1 MEDYKVIIND
11 ADEEIDE
18 EELRRLIDEA
28 LNKTTTIQE
37 IIAVKKQELQET
49 KEMYSELKTDF
60 RKTKSILKKLII
72 RLRVSSVILTY
83 YTGTAMLMGL
93 SNSKEDFINIKK
105 YIKENVKGIKED
117 LKLIDS
123 LEKAFRSLTKYNI
136 ADKLEEIAEILIH
149 LVNKTTLR
157 EKSTAKKM
165 YELSSKLKG
174 FNMIPSTLEERQI
187 EETDLEIKKLT
198 MELGL

>member
-11 ADEEIDE
+11 TDEEINE

-37 IIAVKKQELQET
+37 IISVKEQELQEI
-49 KEMYSELKTDF
+49 KEMYSELNSDF

-136 ADKLEEIAEILIH
+136 TEKLEEIAEILIH

-187 EETDLEIKKLT
+187 EETDDEIKKLT
-198 MELGL
+198 MELGI

>member
-11 ADEEIDE
+11 TDEEINE

-37 IIAVKKQELQET
+37 IISVKEQELQEI
-49 KEMYSELKTDF
+49 KEMYSELNSDF

-136 ADKLEEIAEILIH
+136 TEKLEEIAEILIH
-149 LVNKTTLR
+149 LVDKTTLR
-157 EKSTAKKM
+157 EKSTTKKM

-187 EETDLEIKKLT
+187 EETDDEIKKLT

>member
-11 ADEEIDE
+11 TNEEIDE

-37 IIAVKKQELQET
+37 IIAVKEQELQET
-49 KEMYSELKTDF
+49 KEMYSELNSDF

-72 RLRVSSVILTY
+72 RLRISSVILTY

-187 EETDLEIKKLT
+187 EETDVEIKKLT

>member
-11 ADEEIDE
+11 TDEEINE

-37 IIAVKKQELQET
+37 IISVKEQELQEI
-49 KEMYSELKTDF
+49 KEMYSELNSDF

-136 ADKLEEIAEILIH
+136 TEKREEIAEILIH
-149 LVNKTTLR
+149 LVDKTTLR
-157 EKSTAKKM
+157 EKSTTKKM

-187 EETDLEIKKLT
+187 EETDDEIKKLT

>member
-11 ADEEIDE
+11 TDEEIDE

-37 IIAVKKQELQET
+37 IIAVKEQELQET

-187 EETDLEIKKLT
+187 EETDDEIKKLT

>member
-11 ADEEIDE
+11 TNEEIDE
-18 EELRRLIDEA
+18 EELRRLIDETF
-28 LNKTTTIQE
+28 NKTTTIQE
-37 IIAVKKQELQET
+37 IIAVKEQELQET

-60 RKTKSILKKLII
+60 RKTKSTLKKLII
-72 RLRVSSVILTY
+72 RLRISSVILTY

-187 EETDLEIKKLT
+187 EETDVEIKKLT

>member
-11 ADEEIDE
+11 TSEEIDE

-37 IIAVKKQELQET
+37 IIAVKEQELQET
-49 KEMYSELKTDF
+49 KEMYSELNSDF

-187 EETDLEIKKLT
+187 EETDVEIKKLT

>member
-11 ADEEIDE
+11 TDEEIDE

-37 IIAVKKQELQET
+37 IIAVKEQELQET

-72 RLRVSSVILTY
+72 RLKVSSVILTY

-187 EETDLEIKKLT
+187 EETDVEIKKLT

>member
-11 ADEEIDE
+11 TDEEIDE

-37 IIAVKKQELQET
+37 IIAVKEQELQET

-187 EETDLEIKKLT
+187 EETDAEIKKLT

>member
-11 ADEEIDE
+11 TDEEIDE

-37 IIAVKKQELQET
+37 IIAVKEQELQET

-72 RLRVSSVILTY
+72 RLRISSVILTY

-187 EETDLEIKKLT
+187 EETDDEIKKLT

>member
-11 ADEEIDE
+11 TDEEIDE

-37 IIAVKKQELQET
+37 IIAVKEQELQEI

-83 YTGTAMLMGL
+83 YSGTAMLMGL

-187 EETDLEIKKLT
+187 EETDVEIKKLT

>member
-11 ADEEIDE
+11 TDEEIDE

-37 IIAVKKQELQET
+37 IIAVKEQELQET
-49 KEMYSELKTDF
+49 KEMYSELNSDF

>member
-11 ADEEIDE
+11 TNEEIDE

-37 IIAVKKQELQET
+37 IIAVKEQELQET

-72 RLRVSSVILTY
+72 RLRISSVILTY

-187 EETDLEIKKLT
+187 EETDVEIKKLT

>member
-11 ADEEIDE
+11 TDEEIDE
-18 EELRRLIDEA
+18 EELRRLIDET

-37 IIAVKKQELQET
+37 IIAVKEQELQEI

-174 FNMIPSTLEERQI
+174 FNMMPSTLEERQI
-187 EETDLEIKKLT
+187 EETDVEIKKLT

>member
-11 ADEEIDE
+11 TDEEIDE

-37 IIAVKKQELQET
+37 IIAVKEQELQET

-174 FNMIPSTLEERQI
+174 FNMIPSTFEERQI

>member
-11 ADEEIDE
+11 TDEEIDE

-37 IIAVKKQELQET
+37 IIAVKEQELQET

-187 EETDLEIKKLT
+187 EETDVEIKKLT

>member
-11 ADEEIDE
+11 TDEEIDE

-37 IIAVKKQELQET
+37 IIAVKEQELQEI

>member
-11 ADEEIDE
+11 TDEEIDE

-37 IIAVKKQELQET
+37 IIAVKEQELQET

-72 RLRVSSVILTY
+72 RLRVSSAILTY

-187 EETDLEIKKLT
+187 EETDVEIKKLT

>member
-11 ADEEIDE
+11 TDEEINE

-37 IIAVKKQELQET
+37 IITEKEQELEEI
-49 KEMYSELKTDF
+49 KEMYSELNSDF

-93 SNSKEDFINIKK
+93 SNSRDDFINIKK

-136 ADKLEEIAEILIH
+136 AEKLEEIAEILIH

-187 EETDLEIKKLT
+187 EETDDEIKKLT

>member
-11 ADEEIDE
+11 TDEEIDE

-37 IIAVKKQELQET
+37 IIAVKEQELQET

>member
-11 ADEEIDE
+11 TDEEIDE

-37 IIAVKKQELQET
+37 IIAVKEQELQET
-49 KEMYSELKTDF
+49 KEMYSELNSDF

-187 EETDLEIKKLT
+187 EETDVEIKKLT

>member
-11 ADEEIDE
+11 TNEEIDE

-37 IIAVKKQELQET
+37 IIAVKEQELQGI
-49 KEMYSELKTDF
+49 KEMYSELNSDF

-72 RLRVSSVILTY
+72 RLRISSVILTY

-187 EETDLEIKKLT
+187 EETDDEIKKLT

>member
-11 ADEEIDE
+11 TDEEIDE

-37 IIAVKKQELQET
+37 IIAVKEQELQEI

-72 RLRVSSVILTY
+72 RLRMSSVILTY

-187 EETDLEIKKLT
+187 EETDDEIKKLT

>member
-11 ADEEIDE
+11 TNEEIDE

-37 IIAVKKQELQET
+37 IIAVKEQELQEI

-72 RLRVSSVILTY
+72 RLRISSVILTY

-187 EETDLEIKKLT
+187 EETDDEIKKLT

>member
-11 ADEEIDE
+11 TDEEIDE

-37 IIAVKKQELQET
+37 IIAVKEQELQET
-49 KEMYSELKTDF
+49 KEMYSELNSDF

-83 YTGTAMLMGL
+83 YSGTAMLMGL

-187 EETDLEIKKLT
+187 EETDVEIKKLT

>member
-11 ADEEIDE
+11 TNEEIDE

-37 IIAVKKQELQET
+37 IIAVKEQELQEI

-83 YTGTAMLMGL
+83 YSGTAMLMGL

-187 EETDLEIKKLT
+187 EETDVEIKKLT

>member
-11 ADEEIDE
+11 TDEEIDE

-37 IIAVKKQELQET
+37 IIAVKEQELQET

-60 RKTKSILKKLII
+60 RKTKSILKKLRI

-187 EETDLEIKKLT
+187 EETDDEIKKLT

>member
-187 EETDLEIKKLT
+187 EETDDEIKKLT

>member
-11 ADEEIDE
+11 TNEEIDE

-37 IIAVKKQELQET
+37 IIAVKEQELQEI

-93 SNSKEDFINIKK
+93 SNSKEDFIYIKK

-187 EETDLEIKKLT
+187 EETDVEIKKLT

>member
-1 MEDYKVIIND
+1 MEDYKVIINNT
-11 ADEEIDE
+11 DEEIDE

-37 IIAVKKQELQET
+37 IIAEKEQELQEI

-93 SNSKEDFINIKK
+93 SNSRDDFINIKK

-117 LKLIDS
+117 LKLIDI
-123 LEKAFRSLTKYNI
+123 LEKTFRSLTKYNI
-136 ADKLEEIAEILIH
+136 TEKIEEIAEILIH
-149 LVNKTTLR
+149 LVNKSTLR

-187 EETDLEIKKLT
+187 EETDDEIKKLT

>member
-11 ADEEIDE
+11 TDEEIDE

-37 IIAVKKQELQET
+37 IIAVKEQELQEI

-105 YIKENVKGIKED
+105 CIKENVKGIKED

-187 EETDLEIKKLT
+187 EETDVEIKKLT

>member
-11 ADEEIDE
+11 TNEEIDE

-37 IIAVKKQELQET
+37 IIAVKEQELQET

-187 EETDLEIKKLT
+187 EETDDEIKKLT

>member
-11 ADEEIDE
+11 TNEEIDE

-37 IIAVKKQELQET
+37 IIAVKEQELQET
-49 KEMYSELKTDF
+49 KEMYSELNSDF

-187 EETDLEIKKLT
+187 EETNVEIKKLT

>member
-11 ADEEIDE
+11 TDEELDE

-72 RLRVSSVILTY
+72 RLRISSVILTY

>member
-1 MEDYKVIIND
+1 MEDYKVIINNT
-11 ADEEIDE
+11 DEEIDE

-37 IIAVKKQELQET
+37 IIAEKEQELQEI

-93 SNSKEDFINIKK
+93 SNSRDDFINIKK

-117 LKLIDS
+117 LKLIDI
-123 LEKAFRSLTKYNI
+123 LEKTFRSLTKYNI
-136 ADKLEEIAEILIH
+136 AEKIEEIAEILIH
-149 LVNKTTLR
+149 LVNKSTLR

-187 EETDLEIKKLT
+187 EETDDEIKKLT

>member
-11 ADEEIDE
+11 TNEEIDE

-37 IIAVKKQELQET
+37 IIAVKEQELQET
-49 KEMYSELKTDF
+49 KEMYSELNSDF

-83 YTGTAMLMGL
+83 YSGTAMLMGL

-157 EKSTAKKM
+157 EKSIAKKM

-187 EETDLEIKKLT
+187 EETDVEIKKLT

>member
-1 MEDYKVIIND
+1 MEDYKVIINNT
-11 ADEEIDE
+11 DEEIDE

-37 IIAVKKQELQET
+37 IIAEKEQELQEI

-93 SNSKEDFINIKK
+93 SNSRDDFINIKK

-117 LKLIDS
+117 LKLIDI

-136 ADKLEEIAEILIH
+136 TEKIEEIAEILIH
-149 LVNKTTLR
+149 LVNKSTLR

-187 EETDLEIKKLT
+187 EETDDEIKKLT

>member
-11 ADEEIDE
+11 TNEEIDE

-37 IIAVKKQELQET
+37 IIAVKEQELQET

-93 SNSKEDFINIKK
+93 SNSRDDFINIKK

-117 LKLIDS
+117 LKLIDI

-136 ADKLEEIAEILIH
+136 TEKIEEIAEILIH
-149 LVNKTTLR
+149 LVNKSTLR

-174 FNMIPSTLEERQI
+174 FNMIPSTFEERQI
-187 EETDLEIKKLT
+187 EETDDEIKKLT